1 MPHHPVTFRTI
12 HGKRS
17 AEDESE
23 ETFRRDGSGPFPFK
37 PYLPETRPHYGKRS
51 AEDES
56 EETSKRGVLHPM
68 PHRPVTFLPNH
79 GMRSAEDESEESSQR
94 GVRTLL
100 LGLLPGAIA
109 VRTRLCF
116 KD

>member
-1 MPHHPVTFRTI
+1 MEEIVYSI
-12 HGKRS
+12 KQLNVAVS
-17 AEDESE
+17 ADDESQDSSQQ
-23 ETFRRDGSGPFPFK
+23 RVAI
-37 PYLPETRPHYGKRS
+37 YGKRS

-56 EETSKRGVLHPM
+56 EE
-68 PHRPVTFLPNH
+68 
-79 GMRSAEDESEESSQR
+79 SSRR